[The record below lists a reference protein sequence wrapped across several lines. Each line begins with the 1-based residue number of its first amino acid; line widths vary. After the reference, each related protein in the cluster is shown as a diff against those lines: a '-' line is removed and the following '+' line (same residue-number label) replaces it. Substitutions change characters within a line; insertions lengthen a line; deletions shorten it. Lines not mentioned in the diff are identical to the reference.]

1 MRCVIK
7 VIGWDLSEFKLI
19 SRAFTDAFR
28 RWLSVAA
35 ASSRTGSRFEDR
47 KPFIS
52 VQANSVAECDG
63 MRLEVQRETHG
74 ASDALFDVCVCT
86 AQHFTLLLVV
96 VSLSTSLLPYIVLQT
111 VVRE

>member
-1 MRCVIK
+1 MAVR
-7 VIGWDLSEFKLI
+7 G
-19 SRAFTDAFR
+19 R
-28 RWLSVAA
+28 RVAIVEPD
-35 ASSRTGSRFEDR
+35 RFEVEDR